1 MKFKTNNEKE
11 NIAEK
16 KEGGFS
22 VGTSLILVTFVL
34 LALVTFATISYVQAR
49 SDYRLTVEAT
59 DRSQLYYEANT
70 KAQERAATI
79 NDILLNV
86 NVHTLTMDR
95 YIDIYEYYDMVRDNL
110 DGQDDLTIT
119 ENAKGLY
126 ISYKTPI
133 DDNSYILSKLRVLSF
148 EGEGVSEIVCWK
160 KVTDAGE
167 EPEEEPLHLLI
178 Q

>member
-1 MKFKTNNEKE
+1 MRLQTNVEKE
-11 NIAEK
+11 HIEEK
-16 KEGGFS
+16 KKGGFS
-22 VGTSLILVTFVL
+22 VGTSLVLVTFVL

-49 SDYRLTVEAT
+49 SDYKLTIEAT
-59 DRSQLYYEANT
+59 DSSKLYYEANT
-70 KAQERAATI
+70 KAQERAAQI
-79 NDILLNV
+79 NDLLLNV

-133 DDNSYILSKLRVLSF
+133 DEDSYILAKLRVLSP
-148 EGEGVSEIVCWK
+148 ESDGVSEIVCWK